1 MAELDFTQDELLD
14 QARGNQSAF
23 WHLALRRAREQ
34 SGSVDDWARF
44 IGSHFA
50 PSWDDLG
57 EDASALDV
65 ARLCAFNLATT
76 ADMRPLQVD
85 GDSSRA
91 EVIVE
96 GPKADWLSR
105 FATTREDSDRA
116 NELIF
121 RAIAERRGLTVDV
134 SRDDVGL
141 WRREPSAAVTVS
153 WSAFGPRSRTRATAR
168 SGRSFT
174 PSSDRRPISQRRS
187 TGSRKSSANGG
198 RGAAPRRARPGQ
210 RATPNTRFGHRSPA
224 RAVPEHVPAGARGT
238 VRLLATN
245 HRSRTRLRDGH
256 TTHSSFV
263 ARRGVDRSR
272 AWATCS
278 GVGTVARPMLLPRRP
293 SQPNANQ

>member
-44 IGSHFA
+44 IGEHFA

-57 EDASALDV
+57 QDASALDV

-76 ADMRPLQVD
+76 ADMRPLQLN

-96 GPKADWLSR
+96 GPEDDWLSR

-121 RAIAERRGLTVDV
+121 RAIAARRGLTVDV
-134 SRDDVGL
+134 SRDEVGL
-141 WRREPSAAVTVS
+141 H
-153 WSAFGPRSRTRATAR
+153 FL
-168 SGRSFT
+168 F
-174 PSSDRRPISQRRS
+174 
-187 TGSRKSSANGG
+187 
-198 RGAAPRRARPGQ
+198 
-210 RATPNTRFGHRSPA
+210 
-224 RAVPEHVPAGARGT
+224 ARG
-238 VRLLATN
+238 
-245 HRSRTRLRDGH
+245 
-256 TTHSSFV
+256 
-263 ARRGVDRSR
+263 
-272 AWATCS
+272 
-278 GVGTVARPMLLPRRP
+278 
-293 SQPNANQ
+293 